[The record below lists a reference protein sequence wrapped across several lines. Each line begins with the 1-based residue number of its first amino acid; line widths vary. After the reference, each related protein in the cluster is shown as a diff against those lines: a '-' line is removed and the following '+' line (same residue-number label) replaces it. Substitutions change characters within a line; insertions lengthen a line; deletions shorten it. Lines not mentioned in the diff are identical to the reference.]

1 MTQAELY
8 QELSEIG
15 YPLDYSHFEEYQET
29 PYMVYLFDSSS
40 DLIADNH
47 NYKDISNFN
56 IELYTDIKDLVAEK
70 KVEDKLKEL
79 ELSYYKSETWIESEK
94 VFQVLYEVQII
105 GG

>member
-8 QELSEIG
+8 QELSKIG
-15 YPLDYSHFEEYQET
+15 YPLAYNQFEEYQST
-29 PYMVYLFDSSS
+29 PYMVYLFSYSS

-47 NYKDISNFN
+47 NYKEISNFN
-56 IELYTDIKDLVAEK
+56 LELYTDIKDLAAEK

-79 ELSYYKSETWIESEK
+79 ELPYYKSETWIESEK
-94 VFQVLYEVQII
+94 VFQILYEVQII

>member
-8 QELSEIG
+8 QELSKIG
-15 YPLDYSHFEEYQET
+15 YPLAYSHFSEYQET
-29 PYMVYLFDSSS
+29 PYMIYLFSYSS
-40 DLIADNH
+40 DLIADNR
-47 NYKDISNFN
+47 NYKEISNFS
-56 IELYTDIKDLVAEK
+56 IELYTDIKDLAAEK

-94 VFQVLYEVQII
+94 VFQILYEVQII